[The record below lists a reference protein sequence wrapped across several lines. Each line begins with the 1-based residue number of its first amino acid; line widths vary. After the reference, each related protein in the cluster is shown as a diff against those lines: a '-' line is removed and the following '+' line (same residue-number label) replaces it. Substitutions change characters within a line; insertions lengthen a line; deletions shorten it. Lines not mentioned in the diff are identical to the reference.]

1 MWMSLVKAKLH
12 AALEDAATAAQDAY
26 WRARRSFTRQE
37 LEAIVGVGADGT
49 PTMFM
54 DQYMEEAVVDA
65 VTKLGVNLLS
75 EELGFVDEGSHL
87 TVVADPLDGS
97 ANAAADVPLSCF
109 SAALADDGVFNQSI
123 TVWLETG
130 RTWRADSGQSSDLRT
145 TGRTTLSGAAVS
157 MLRPHSFNRESW
169 LNVADQAQRIR
180 ILSCSTLEACLVAQ
194 GSTDAF
200 VDAGSE
206 THRLC
211 DLAAALVLLP
221 MTGGVVI
228 DAQGRPIEFDV
239 DLTRRW
245 SGIVA
250 ASSMLAE
257 ELAQAICDGV

>member
-1 MWMSLVKAKLH
+1 MTADLH
-12 AALEDAATAAQDAY
+12 VALEDAASAAQSAY
-26 WRARRSFTRQE
+26 WRARKSFSRHE

-54 DQYMEEAVVDA
+54 DQYMEEAVVEA
-65 VTKLGVNLLS
+65 VTRLGVNLLS

-109 SAALADDGVFNQSI
+109 SAALAHDAVFTQSI

-130 RTWRADSGQSSDLRT
+130 RTWRADSSQSSDLRT
-145 TGRTTLSGAAVS
+145 TGQFTLSGAAVS
-157 MLRPHSFNRESW
+157 MLRPHAFNRQSW
-169 LNVADQAQRIR
+169 LNVAERAKRIR

-200 VDAGSE
+200 VDAGSD

-221 MTGGVVI
+221 LAGGVVI
-228 DAQGRPIEFDV
+228 DAQGRPIEFDI

-250 ASSMLAE
+250 ATPLLAE

>member
-1 MWMSLVKAKLH
+1 VT
-12 AALEDAATAAQDAY
+12 AALHVALEEAASAAQRAY
-26 WRARRSFTRQE
+26 WEARETFTRSE
-37 LEAIVGVGADGT
+37 LEDIVGVGADGT
-49 PTMFM
+49 STMFI
-54 DQYMEEAVVDA
+54 DQFVEQAVIEAVA
-65 VTKLGVNLLS
+65 RLKVNLLS

-109 SAALADDGVFNQSI
+109 SAALADDGTFTQSI

-130 RTWRADSGQSSDLRT
+130 RTWRADASEPSELRT
-145 TGRTTLSGAAVS
+145 TGETTLSKSAVS
-157 MLRPHSFNRESW
+157 MLRPHQKNRASW
-169 LNVADQAQRIR
+169 LRVADHAARIR

-200 VDAGSE
+200 VDAGSD

-211 DLAAALVLLP
+211 DLAAALVLVP
-221 MTGGVVI
+221 STGGVVI
-228 DAQGRPIEFDV
+228 DALGRPIEFDV

-250 ASSMLAE
+250 ATPQLGE
-257 ELAQAICDGV
+257 ELAGAIRDEV